1 MSADGSTGDSA
12 SESGALTAIVLSA
25 GVSRRMGRPTIPKS
39 MMPLTDDEGGVTF
52 LERHVATLRQLGIA
66 QVHVVVAESSRD
78 MCPRLEGMNVVVN
91 GFDTS
96 ATGSTLSLLCA
107 LRSAD
112 IAPNHGVLVT
122 DADIVYERAL
132 MRWVIDHCDTSCI
145 FISPNHAGDDE
156 EVTVYGPSASS
167 PRLIGK
173 GLSNEMTAGLNLL
186 GESLGIIYIAPGDR
200 QLLRDTVEWLAGWP
214 PHRGYGFS
222 KEMSEHEEIWQ
233 YGFTTRWM
241 SAAVV
246 PGDLL
251 CSECDTPDDYRFVR
265 EELFPRILARDA
277 ESAPVVGV
285 KSKNR

>member
-1 MSADGSTGDSA
+1 
-12 SESGALTAIVLSA
+12 
-25 GVSRRMGRPTIPKS
+25 
-39 MMPLTDDEGGVTF
+39 MMPLTDDVGGVTF
-52 LERHVATLRQLGIA
+52 LERHVAILRELGVA
-66 QVHVVVAESSRD
+66 QTHVVVAESSRD
-78 MCPRLEGMNVVVN
+78 RCPQLEGMNIVVN

-107 LRSAD
+107 LRSAG
-112 IAPNHGVLVT
+112 IGPNDGVLVT

-132 MRWVIDHCDTSCI
+132 MRWVIEHCDASCI

-173 GLSNEMTAGLNLL
+173 GLSHEMTAGLDLL

-200 QLLRDTVEWLAGWP
+200 ELLRAIAEWLVGWP
-214 PHRGYGFS
+214 PDKGYGFS

-233 YGFTTRWM
+233 YCFTTRRM

-265 EELFPRILARDA
+265 DELFPRILARDA
-277 ESAPVVGV
+277 ELVPAIGMKPQ
-285 KSKNR
+285 NR

>member
-1 MSADGSTGDSA
+1 MSV
-12 SESGALTAIVLSA
+12 GAGVGGNVGERGPLTAIVLSA
-25 GVSRRMGRPTIPKS
+25 GVSRRMGRPATPKS
-39 MMPLTDDEGGVTF
+39 MMPLTDDEHGITF
-52 LERHVATLRQLGIA
+52 LERHVAILRELGVA
-66 QVHVVVAESSRD
+66 QVHVVVAESSRES
-78 MCPRLEGMNVVVN
+78 CPQLDGMNVVVN

-96 ATGSTLSLLCA
+96 ASGSTLSLLCA

-112 IAPNHGVLVT
+112 ISPNGGVLVT

-132 MRWVIDHCDTSCI
+132 MRWVIEHCDDSCV

-156 EVTVYGPSASS
+156 EVTVYGPTPSS

-173 GLSNEMTAGLNLL
+173 GLSDEMTAGLDLL
-186 GESLGIIYIAPGDR
+186 GESLGIIHIAPRERD
-200 QLLRDTVEWLAGWP
+200 LLRSTAEWLVGWP
-214 PHRGYGFS
+214 PRKGYGFS

-233 YGFTTRWM
+233 YGFTTRRM

-265 EELFPRILARDA
+265 NELFPRILARDA
-277 ESAPVVGV
+277 ETARS
-285 KSKNR
+285 ST